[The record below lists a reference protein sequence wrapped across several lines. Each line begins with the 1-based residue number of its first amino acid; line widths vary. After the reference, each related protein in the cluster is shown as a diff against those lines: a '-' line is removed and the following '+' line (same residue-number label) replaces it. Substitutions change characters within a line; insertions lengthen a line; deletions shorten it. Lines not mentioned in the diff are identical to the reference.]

1 MPMRGKKRK
10 VHRLT
15 SIRRIMSD
23 VPGIWY
29 GLLSL
34 VAIFGV
40 ATWCLDKFSSK
51 DNLKKI
57 TAICG
62 SISMLALV
70 YVTFTTE
77 GL

>member
-1 MPMRGKKRK
+1 MTRP
-10 VHRLT
+10 T
-15 SIRRIMSD
+15 MSD
-23 VPGIWY
+23 VPARWY
-29 GLLSL
+29 VLLCF

-40 ATWCLDKFSSK
+40 ATWCLDKFSTK

-62 SISMLALV
+62 TISMISLL

>member
-1 MPMRGKKRK
+1 MHGNRRK
-10 VHRLT
+10 VHRLHK
-15 SIRRIMSD
+15 SRVIMSD

-29 GLLSL
+29 GLLAL

-40 ATWCLDKFSSK
+40 STWCLDKFSSK
-51 DNLKKI
+51 KYLKKI

-62 SISMLALV
+62 TISMLALV

>member
-1 MPMRGKKRK
+1 MHGKRRK

-15 SIRRIMSD
+15 MIRRIMSD
-23 VPGIWY
+23 VPGAWY
-29 GLLSL
+29 VLLTF

-51 DNLKKI
+51 DDLKKI

-62 SISMLALV
+62 TISMLTLL